1 MATRWPAVRAR
12 LVELLPTLPGWSTV
26 SVYDGPTVTGEVPWE
41 FATVGYVTD
50 EDAAGSFEHERSG
63 DGFRVEERGFVRCE
77 LVVASG
83 DTDLAAVRARAFELI
98 DALEQE
104 IRRDRTLG
112 VLSREG
118 TARLVVDVIPVQNQ
132 AGAAQR
138 LAFSV
143 DYFTCD

>member
-12 LVELLPTLPGWSTV
+12 LVELLPTLPGWADV
-26 SVYDGPTVTGEVPWE
+26 SVYDGPTVTGEAPE
-41 FATVGYVTD
+41 EYATVGYVAD
-50 EDAAGSFEHERSG
+50 EDAAGSFEHERAG

-77 LVVASG
+77 LVVLTGSA
-83 DTDLAAVRARAFELI
+83 DLPTVRDRAFALI

-112 VLSREG
+112 VLSAEG
-118 TARLVVDVIPVQNQ
+118 TARLVVDVVPVQNS

-138 LAFSV
+138 LVFSL